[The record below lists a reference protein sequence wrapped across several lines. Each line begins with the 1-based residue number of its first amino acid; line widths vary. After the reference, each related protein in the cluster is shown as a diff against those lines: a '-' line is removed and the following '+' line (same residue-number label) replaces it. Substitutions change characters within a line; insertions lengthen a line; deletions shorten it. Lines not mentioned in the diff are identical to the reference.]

1 MNFEELEK
9 KEFNFKFS
17 FNMVANIILFLQK
30 IQQMHP
36 DKDDL
41 VNEESTDALDEII
54 NQLSDED
61 LESFNI
67 YLKAINLE
75 NNFKKEN

>member
-1 MNFEELEK
+1 MNFKELEE

-41 VNEESTDALDEII
+41 VNQECTNTIDEIVD
-54 NQLSDED
+54 QLSEKD
-61 LESFNI
+61 LESMNI

-75 NNFKKEN
+75 NNL

>member
-1 MNFEELEK
+1 MNFKELEE

-41 VNEESTDALDEII
+41 VNQECTDTIDEIVD
-54 NQLSDED
+54 QLSEED
-61 LESFNI
+61 LGSMNI

-75 NNFKKEN
+75 NNL

>member
-1 MNFEELEK
+1 MNFKELEE

-41 VNEESTDALDEII
+41 VNQECTNTIDEIVD
-54 NQLSDED
+54 QLSEED
-61 LESFNI
+61 LESMNI

-75 NNFKKEN
+75 NNL

>member
-1 MNFEELEK
+1 MNFKELEE

-41 VNEESTDALDEII
+41 VNQECTDTIDEIVD
-54 NQLSDED
+54 QLSEED
-61 LESFNI
+61 LESMNI

-75 NNFKKEN
+75 NNL

>member
-1 MNFEELEK
+1 MNFKELEE

-41 VNEESTDALDEII
+41 VNQECTDTIDEIVD
-54 NQLSDED
+54 QLSEED
-61 LESFNI
+61 LESINI

-75 NNFKKEN
+75 NNL

>member
-1 MNFEELEK
+1 MNFEKLEK

-36 DKDDL
+36 DKNDL
-41 VNEESTDALDEII
+41 VNEESTDTLDEII

-75 NNFKKEN
+75 NNLKKED